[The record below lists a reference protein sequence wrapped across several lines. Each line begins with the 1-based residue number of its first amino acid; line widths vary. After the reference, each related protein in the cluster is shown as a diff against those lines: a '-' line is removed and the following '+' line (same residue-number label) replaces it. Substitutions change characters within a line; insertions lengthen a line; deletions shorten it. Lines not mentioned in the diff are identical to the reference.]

1 MHDYI
6 GAIDINSLYP
16 STIRA
21 LNMGPETIVGQL
33 RQTMTDSYLA
43 AKMANGSSWTD
54 VVDVGS
60 NHGGPSAITA
70 ADQASLADNGF
81 TNNGGDWTLMI
92 KSGTAVVDEVNK
104 QVNFTSDHANNE
116 IVITTADG
124 TTHDITNVDKVQWH
138 GQRNSNNWGK

>member
-1 MHDYI
+1 MPDLVANHASGVDF
-6 GAIDINSLYP
+6 P
-16 STIRA
+16 TA
-21 LNMGPETIVGQL
+21 L
-33 RQTMTDSYLA
+33 
-43 AKMANGSSWTD
+43 NGSSWTD

-124 TTHDITNVDKVQWH
+124 ATHDITNVDKVQWH
-138 GQRNSNNWGK
+138 G